1 MRIGILIV
9 CSIVLAVCLLLI
21 MFNRNQH
28 QNIISP
34 TQNTTVTSQPG
45 QAEMPKPANTQQN
58 PNVSRVVSIPPS
70 TTPFVKALAVT
81 NPIAAAR
88 LALWQAPIDFYG
100 KVVDEHTN
108 PVAGASI
115 SFRWDDY
122 TAEDWTR
129 SSTAISDE
137 DGLFSLIGKHGSTLI
152 VSVGKDGYYTPHSGQ
167 GSFQFASGNPNFSPD
182 SQNPIVFTLRE
193 KGEGV
198 QLITTVFPAGIGQI
212 AQLHHDGSPVEL
224 DLLRGAQVPAGTGQL
239 QLQLWRD
246 VSDRKAKVFDWK
258 LQLSAPGGGLVGTD
272 EEFAFQAP
280 QNGYQPSIVIDMP
293 ATNQNWQSEVRTKY
307 YIQLPNGDYGRI
319 DFYLLPYNG
328 VFTVHSAIN
337 PTGSQNLEPR

>member
-1 MRIGILIV
+1 MKKY
-9 CSIVLAVCLLLI
+9 IVLICGVVLVIYLWLLMHRKTEQAVHSDS
-21 MFNRNQH
+21 Q
-28 QNIISP
+28 P
-34 TQNTTVTSQPG
+34 TTVVAVNQSSTAQPPPALPA
-45 QAEMPKPANTQQN
+45 QAPVAS
-58 PNVSRVVSIPPS
+58 VPS
-70 TTPFVKALAVT
+70 AIAASKSVT
-81 NPIAAAR
+81 NATASVINP
-88 LALWQAPIDFYG
+88 ALEAVLQKPIDFYG
-100 KVVDEHTN
+100 KVIDEHTN
-108 PVAGASI
+108 PVAGANI

-129 SSTAISDE
+129 TSTTISDA

-152 VSVGKDGYYTPHSGQ
+152 VSVDKDGYYTPHSGQ
-167 GSFQFASGNPNFSPD
+167 RSFQFASGNPNFSSD
-182 SQNPIVFTLRE
+182 SQNPIVFNLRK

-258 LQLSAPGGGLVGTD
+258 LQLFAPGGGLVGTD

-307 YIQLPNGDYGRI
+307 YIQLQNGDYGRI

-337 PTGSQNLEPR
+337 PTGSQNLEPAQ